1 LKNLKFELLHG
12 QNFYPTVLA
21 KSSYRQRAIADKL
34 ESINLDKTIAQ
45 NWLVTVATT
54 QMIDNLSVS
63 NNHNLSRQ
71 RKIKMN
77 LKEKI
82 FIENL

>member
-1 LKNLKFELLHG
+1 MGKISIQL
-12 QNFYPTVLA
+12 
-21 KSSYRQRAIADKL
+21 SSQRAAIGKEPL
-34 ESINLDKTIAQ
+34 LTSLSPKTIAQ